1 MPVQKTGSEKLSVM
15 VVLPTAPLALTIVGG
30 VVSGVPAVA
39 VCAWGALIA
48 LPTRSVM
55 LTLAVVD
62 PAVLSVTSVNAPG
75 GIELARKSVAD
86 VTPVSCAGVQ
96 VGMLCVLT
104 LMGLQ
109 AETFRTVESEGAVV
123 AAGGSQSG

>member
-1 MPVQKTGSEKLSVM
+1 
-15 VVLPTAPLALTIVGG
+15 
-30 VVSGVPAVA
+30 
-39 VCAWGALIA
+39 
-48 LPTRSVM
+48 M

-96 VGMLCVLT
+96 VGMLSVLT
-104 LMGLQ
+104 PIGLE
-109 AETFRTVESEGAVV
+109 AETFRTVQSVGAVLAAVGLQTGSLKVTVTKLPVVDWPVNVGAVV
-123 AAGGSQSG
+123 SA